1 MEYTIRTRS
10 SNLNT
15 QEIRREA
22 NALLGQAEA
31 SLKDGNVEQF
41 EGMIADAQTKM
52 AEADSIDQA
61 ASQLKVL
68 QGEFSRPTNSVP
80 IADKDVA
87 AYDPNDTGAI
97 NKASY
102 KPSAWVKDL
111 PAMAQPLWVQEQM
124 GHTQKEEAR
133 FQTDTF
139 VKWLRSPSD
148 DMFWKTASADEV
160 KAMQEETDA
169 EGGFF
174 VPEQFISQTIHDPG
188 VPGSQLRPLC
198 TVIRVSSKDGYVPTM
213 GSATWAAI
221 AEEAAYSDQTPTV
234 GQVAFSLEKS
244 GGLVKTTRE
253 LLEDSAIN
261 LPALLT
267 QIFQEAAGRFEDVG
281 IIGGNNTTQYAGIMS
296 DSSVA
301 FYTMAGSTSV
311 IVADLIGT
319 FYALEAQHRAN
330 STWVMKS
337 AINSLI
343 NALQVTGNGVTG
355 IANITAAPSAFILG
369 RPVVDTDVVS
379 ALGGTITSTE
389 KIAIFGDFRQYYIF
403 DRVGFT
409 IRRNDSLY
417 MENDQVGFFAS
428 RRGDGQVGLAAAFK
442 IPRAA

>member
-1 MEYTIRTRS
+1 MATTHQTR
-10 SNLNT
+10 
-15 QEIRREA
+15 QEA
-22 NALLGQAEA
+22 NVLLVQAEKA
-31 SLKDGNVEQF
+31 LDEGNVESF
-41 EGMIADAQTKM
+41 DAMITDAQKLM
-52 AEADSIDQA
+52 AEADRIDQA

-68 QGEFSRPTNSVP
+68 KGEFNRPVNTVP
-80 IADKDVA
+80 IADKDA
-87 AYDPNDTGAI
+87 ALYNADDTTAT

-102 KPSAWVKDL
+102 KPATWVRGL
-111 PAMAQPLWVQEQM
+111 PAAAQPLWVQDQM
-124 GHTQKEEAR
+124 GKTEKDEAQ

-139 VKWLRSPSD
+139 LKWMRSPSD
-148 DMFWKTASADEV
+148 EMFWKTATADET
-160 KAMQEETDA
+160 KAMQEDTDA

-174 VPEQFISQTIHDPG
+174 VPEQFINQVIHDPG
-188 VPGSQLRPLC
+188 VPGSTLRPLC

-234 GQVAFSLEKS
+234 GQVSFSLEKS
-244 GGLVKTTRE
+244 GGLVKVTRE
-253 LLEDSAIN
+253 LLDDSAIN

-267 QIFQEAAGRFEDVG
+267 QIFQEAAGRFEDTG
-281 IIGGNNTTQYAGIMS
+281 IISGNNTTQYAGIMS
-296 DSSVA
+296 DTDVA

-311 IVADLIGT
+311 VVADLIGT
-319 FYALEAQHRAN
+319 FYALESQHRAN

-343 NALQVTGNGVTG
+343 NQIQVTGNGVTG
-355 IANITAAPSAFILG
+355 VANITTAPSAFILG
-369 RPVVDTDVVS
+369 RPVVNADTTS
-379 ALGGTITSTE
+379 GLGGNITSTE

>member
-1 MEYTIRTRS
+1 MRKD
-10 SNLNT
+10 
-15 QEIRREA
+15 A

-31 SLKDGNVEQF
+31 ALVDGNVEQF

-52 AEADSIDQA
+52 AEADKVDQA

-87 AYDPNDTGAI
+87 AYDPNDTSR
-97 NKASY
+97 NTKASY
-102 KPSAWVKDL
+102 KPSSWVKDL

-124 GHTQKEEAR
+124 GQTQKDEAQ
-133 FQTDTF
+133 FQTDVF

-148 DMFWKTASADEV
+148 DVFWKTASVDEV

-253 LLEDSAIN
+253 LLEDSAVN

-267 QIFQEAAGRFEDVG
+267 QIFQESAGRFEDVG
-281 IIGGNNTTQYAGIMS
+281 IISGNNTTQYAGIMS

-311 IVADLIGT
+311 VVADLIGT

-330 STWVMKS
+330 ATWVMKS

-343 NALQVTGNGVTG
+343 NQIQVTGNGVTG
-355 IANITAAPSAFILG
+355 VANITAAPSAFILG

-379 ALGGTITSTE
+379 GLGGTITSTE
-389 KIAIFGDFRQYYIF
+389 KIAIFGDFRQYYVF

-442 IPRAA
+442 ISRAA

>member
-1 MEYTIRTRS
+1 LTTTYQTR
-10 SNLNT
+10 
-15 QEIRREA
+15 QEA
-22 NALLGQAEA
+22 QALLVQAEKA
-31 SLKDGNVEQF
+31 LEEGNVESF
-41 EGMIADAQTKM
+41 DAMLVDAQAKM
-52 AEADSIDQA
+52 AHADSVDQA
-61 ASQLKVL
+61 ASQLKAL
-68 QGEFSRPTNSVP
+68 KGEFNKPINTIP
-80 IADKDVA
+80 IADKDA
-87 AYDPNDTGAI
+87 ALYNPNDTTAI

-102 KPSAWVKDL
+102 RPATWVKGL
-111 PAMAQPLWVQEQM
+111 PAMAQPMWVQEQM
-124 GHTQKEEAR
+124 GVTEKEHAQ

-139 VKWLRSPSD
+139 MKWMRSPSD
-148 DMFWKTASADEV
+148 DQFWKNASADET
-160 KAMQEETDA
+160 KAMQEDTDA

-174 VPEQFISQTIHDPG
+174 VPEQFINQTIHDPG

-234 GQVAFSLEKS
+234 GQVNFSLEKS
-244 GGLVKTTRE
+244 GGLVKVTRE
-253 LLEDSAIN
+253 LLDDSAIN

-267 QIFQEAAGRFEDVG
+267 QIFQESAGRFEDVG
-281 IIGGNNTTQYAGIMS
+281 IISGNNTTQYAGIMS
-296 DSSVA
+296 NSSVA
-301 FYTMAGSTSV
+301 FYTMAGATSV
-311 IVADLIGT
+311 VTADLIGT

-337 AINSLI
+337 AINALI
-343 NALQVTGNGVTG
+343 NAIQVTGNGVTG
-355 IANITAAPSAFILG
+355 LASITTAPSAFILG

-379 ALGGTITSTE
+379 GLGGTITSTE
-389 KIAIFGDFRQYYIF
+389 KIAIFGDFRNYYIF

-428 RRGDGQVGLAAAFK
+428 RRGDGQVALAAAFK

>member
-1 MEYTIRTRS
+1 MNTR
-10 SNLNT
+10 
-15 QEIRREA
+15 EMREQA
-22 NALLGQAEA
+22 AALLSVAETELEKGEVDTFNRMITEAQEKMEQA
-31 SLKDGNVEQF
+31 DIF
-41 EGMIADAQTKM
+41 
-52 AEADSIDQA
+52 DQA
-61 ASQLKVL
+61 ASKVAVLK
-68 QGEFSRPTNSVP
+68 GDFNRPLNTVP
-80 IADKDVA
+80 IADKDA
-87 AYDPNDTGAI
+87 AIYDATDSTSRTKND
-97 NKASY
+97 Y
-102 KPSAWVKDL
+102 KPASWVKGL
-111 PAMAQPLWVQEQM
+111 PAMAQPIWVQDQM
-124 GHTQKEEAR
+124 GENLHDEAR
-133 FQTDTF
+133 FMTDTF
-139 VKWLRSPSD
+139 VKWLRSPSED
-148 DMFWKTASADEV
+148 SFRMSASLDEL
-160 KAMQEETDA
+160 KAMQEDTDA

-174 VPEQFISQTIHDPG
+174 VPEQFINQTIHDPG
-188 VPGSQLRPLC
+188 VPSSQLRPLC

-213 GSATWAAI
+213 GSASWAAI

-234 GQVAFSLEKS
+234 GQVSFSLEKS
-244 GGLVKTTRE
+244 GGLVKVTRE
-253 LLEDSAIN
+253 LLDDSAIN
-261 LPALLT
+261 LPALLS
-267 QIFQEAAGRFEDVG
+267 QIFQESAGRFEDVG
-281 IIGGNNTTQYAGIMS
+281 IISGNNTTQYAGIMS

-301 FYTMAGSTSV
+301 FYTMAGATSV

-343 NALQVTGNGVTG
+343 NQIQVTGNGVTG
-355 IANITAAPSAFILG
+355 IADITAAPAAFILG

>member
-1 MEYTIRTRS
+1 ME
-10 SNLNT
+10 LNT
-15 QEIRREA
+15 QEIRKEA
-22 NALLGQAEA
+22 NAILGQAEA
-31 SLKDGNVEQF
+31 ALKSGNVEQF
-41 EGMIADAQTKM
+41 EGMIADATTKM
-52 AEADSIDQA
+52 AEADKIDQA

-68 QGEFSRPTNSVP
+68 KGEFARPLNSVP

-87 AYDPNDTGAI
+87 VYDPNDTSRTM
-97 NKASY
+97 KASY
-102 KPSAWVKDL
+102 RPSSWVKGM

-124 GHTQKEEAR
+124 GQNQKDEAR

-148 DMFWKTASADEV
+148 DVFWKTASTDEV

-244 GGLVKTTRE
+244 GGLVKVTRE

-311 IVADLIGT
+311 VVADLIGT

-337 AINSLI
+337 AINALI
-343 NALQVTGNGVTG
+343 NAIQVTGNGVTG
-355 IANITAAPSAFILG
+355 VENITAAPSAFILG

-379 ALGGTITSTE
+379 ALGGNITSTE

>member
-1 MEYTIRTRS
+1 MEYTTRS
-10 SNLNT
+10 FDLNT
-15 QEIRREA
+15 KETRQEA
-22 NALLGQAEA
+22 NALLGQAETA
-31 SLKDGNVEQF
+31 LTGGNVEEF
-41 EGMIADAQTKM
+41 ERMIVDAQAKM
-52 AEADSIDQA
+52 EEADKVDQA

-80 IADKDVA
+80 IADRDVA
-87 AYDPNDTGAI
+87 AYDANDTGAI

-102 KPSAWVKDL
+102 QPSSWVKGL
-111 PAMAQPLWVQEQM
+111 PAMAQPLWVQEKM
-124 GHTQKEEAR
+124 GVTEKQEAQ
-133 FQTDTF
+133 FQTDVF

-148 DMFWKTASADEV
+148 DVFWKTASADEV

-213 GSATWAAI
+213 GSASWAAI
-221 AEEAAYSDQTPTV
+221 AEEAAFSDQTPTV
-234 GQVAFSLEKS
+234 GQVSFSLEKS
-244 GGLVKTTRE
+244 GGLIKTTRE
-253 LLEDSAIN
+253 LLEDSAVN

-281 IIGGNNTTQYAGIMS
+281 IISGNNTTQYAGIMS
-296 DSSVA
+296 DSDVA
-301 FYTMAGSTSV
+301 FYTMAGATSV
-311 IVADLIGT
+311 VGADLIGT
-319 FYALEAQHRAN
+319 YYALNAQHRAN
-330 STWVMKS
+330 ATWVMKS
-337 AINSLI
+337 TIAALINS
-343 NALQVTGNGVTG
+343 
-355 IANITAAPSAFILG
+355 IAITAAGVHSIPSLTAAPADFILG
-369 RPVVDTDVVS
+369 KKNQLVDAAS
-379 ALGGTITSTE
+379 GLGGNITSTE
-389 KIAIFGDFRQYYIF
+389 KIAIFGDFRQYYVF

-417 MENDQVGFFAS
+417 MGNDQVGFFAS